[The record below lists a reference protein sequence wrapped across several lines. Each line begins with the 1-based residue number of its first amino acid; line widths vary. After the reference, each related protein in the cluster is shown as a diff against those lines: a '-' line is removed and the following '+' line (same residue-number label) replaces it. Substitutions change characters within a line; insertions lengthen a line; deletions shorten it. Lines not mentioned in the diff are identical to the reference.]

1 MHVHFHFDHD
11 HDGLFGRVTRDLGSA
26 LDWLTGP
33 GMSQQ
38 QRLERARS
46 EAQNDKQ
53 GYGVL

>member
-33 GMSQQ
+33 AMSQQ
-38 QRLERARS
+38 QRLDRARS
-46 EAQNDKQ
+46 EAQNDKH